1 MKYKCDMIKDLMPL
15 CLDESATKVSEQ
27 VVIEHIAECKNCE
40 EYYRLLNRE
49 IIVESDVLEPEKKYS
64 MLAKKIRKRNYIVRF
79 VIFSFVFLCVML
91 SFNYAAGYRFQP
103 QKAADISGR
112 LNYKSKV
119 LGSYAWNNWCFYI
132 YDSYSCYDIVIVEK
146 TWHGWKIVDTC
157 LNWPKWYE
165 ENMGIEMAG
174 SLYFWSY
181 DTGIQIFPFIVR
193 DENVKTVEVT
203 VFGETQRV
211 EVNVN
216 ELILLTFENS
226 DTAYINEAIATAYDE
241 NGNAL
246 YELGDLKGHWVW
258 KEIE

>member
-1 MKYKCDMIKDLMPL
+1 M
-15 CLDESATKVSEQ
+15 
-27 VVIEHIAECKNCE
+27 
-40 EYYRLLNRE
+40 LL
-49 IIVESDVLEPEKKYS
+49 Y
-64 MLAKKIRKRNYIVRF
+64 
-79 VIFSFVFLCVML
+79 
-91 SFNYAAGYRFQP
+91 
-103 QKAADISGR
+103 
-112 LNYKSKV
+112 
-119 LGSYAWNNWCFYI
+119 
-132 YDSYSCYDIVIVEK
+132 IVIVEK
-146 TWHGWKIVDTC
+146 TWHGWKVVDTC

-181 DTGIQIFPFIVR
+181 DTGIQLFPFIVR

-226 DTAYINEAIATAYDE
+226 GTAYTNEAIATAYDE

-246 YELGDLKGHWVW
+246 YELGDLKGHWIW
-258 KEIE
+258 KEINLLKSINN